1 MHRCIQ
7 LLGCQARNLKMCYYY
22 RAQCNGELNNNIQAV
37 QDFTKFL
44 NIDNLKTL
52 ASAEAVYNRG
62 YYKMKL
68 SDNRGAVQDYSQAID
83 LYSTALQNEKLPNRN
98 SYLQKLIDAYISR
111 GLAKADIQKYDEA
124 IQDYNEVVKL
134 NPQYALAYR
143 LRGLAEIKKNDK
155 DAGCL
160 DLSHAGELG
169 ANEAYDDIKLYCK

>member
-1 MHRCIQ
+1 M
-7 LLGCQARNLKMCYYY
+7 
-22 RAQCNGELNNNIQAV
+22 
-37 QDFTKFL
+37 
-44 NIDNLKTL
+44 KTL

-134 NPQYALAYR
+134 NPQYEMLHLPA
-143 LRGLAEIKKNDK
+143 
-155 DAGCL
+155 
-160 DLSHAGELG
+160 
-169 ANEAYDDIKLYCK
+169 